1 MPNERYRTIHL
12 WFYKKYTGIEPDD
25 GLRAMDDAQWE
36 DFWVQLLQDVTPS
49 RRVLCGGLVTQEEDE
64 YESEDENEGGNEGE
78 THGEDEVEDEDEHDD
93 QAHFSGEE

>member
-25 GLRAMDDAQWE
+25 GLWAMDDAQWE
-36 DFWVQLLQDVTPS
+36 DFWVQLLQDVTPP
-49 RRVLCGGLVTQEEDE
+49 RWVLCGGLVTQEEDE
-64 YESEDENEGGNEGE
+64 YESGGGNEGGNEGE
-78 THGEDEVEDEDEHDD
+78 THGEDEHDD